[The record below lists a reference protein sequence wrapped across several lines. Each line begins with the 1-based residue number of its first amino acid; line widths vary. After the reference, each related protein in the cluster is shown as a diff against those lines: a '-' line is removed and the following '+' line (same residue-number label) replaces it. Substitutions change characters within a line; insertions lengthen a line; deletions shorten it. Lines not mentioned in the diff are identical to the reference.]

1 MSNHESRNGEREWR
15 ERVERVERE
24 TVGGRESGLEERGE
38 RAPDYERRR
47 VPIIVVNTGI
57 AEQSGR
63 PQKWNNGIAG

>member
-1 MSNHESRNGEREWR
+1 M
-15 ERVERVERE
+15 ERVERE